1 MCGRIGLIDRP
12 HCCRFRAGTFDR
24 LSRLA
29 LLLQPGGLSDPI
41 KVVFA
46 KGLTAFR
53 EGDFYLTHD
62 LWEEAWHNYRHR
74 DRKFLQGLIHI
85 AVGCYH
91 LQCRN
96 AKGAHSQLGKAI
108 DKITPFGPQHWGIN
122 VTRVLDVVSQLRDE
136 NFDSTG
142 LFDKLQAVREAL

>member
-1 MCGRIGLIDRP
+1 MTSREEREREIEEQMARTEPAD
-12 HCCRFRAGTFDR
+12 
-24 LSRLA
+24 LSGYA
-29 LLLQPGGLSDPI
+29 LPFAMTTNDQILL
-41 KVVFA
+41 A

-108 DKITPFGPQHWGIN
+108 DKITPFGPQHWGMD
-122 VTRVLDVVSQLRDE
+122 VTRVLNVVSQLRNEDL
-136 NFDSTG
+136 NSTT
-142 LFDKLQAVREAL
+142 LFDRLQAVREAL